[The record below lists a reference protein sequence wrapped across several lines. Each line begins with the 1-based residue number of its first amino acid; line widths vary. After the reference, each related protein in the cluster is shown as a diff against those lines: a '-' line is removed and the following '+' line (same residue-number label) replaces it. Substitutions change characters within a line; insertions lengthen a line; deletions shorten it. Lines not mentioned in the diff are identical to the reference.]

1 MTNRKPFDIITK
13 EYYANKRRYN
23 IAKPDE
29 NISGGKKMKRIIAL
43 LLVVVTVF
51 AFAACKK
58 NDTNDDTTNGNGITD
73 ADVIGDTVGE
83 PSSDESTSDEATEP
97 STKNPN
103 ANKKPV
109 SNKVNVGTGSTDVI
123 KPDHDTDLRPTT
135 KHTYVI
141 TVQKGT
147 NGVAE
152 IITIDGTSYNL
163 KNSNDVKALKQ
174 RIEDEKANDLLGQIY
189 DVDPTVAAQLGLS
202 ALDEGSVLSY
212 KYDPEGEFFY
222 VDDINSWQQMFGF
235 NPLYDYAAG
244 WTFMYY
250 DTMRIYFDYQ
260 GRGYMLQL
268 WKGQYGFAFIGSEIG
283 FYEKDDN
290 KPTSTSAALN
300 HYECATDHLLPM
312 EMVCYREVNGVLNP
326 LFKRKYEN
334 HWWST
339 GFVPGVLKNFADR
352 TELLMEAR
360 ITFDNEEMAQIVGD
374 TFKANK
380 FKEITPDQFS
390 IYNPD
395 AYYVNGCDVVF
406 TWRYLQS
413 NKDVIILRPTT
424 TAPST
429 SAPSTSESSSS
440 ASAEA

>member
-1 MTNRKPFDIITK
+1 
-13 EYYANKRRYN
+13 
-23 IAKPDE
+23 
-29 NISGGKKMKRIIAL
+29 MKRIIAL

-58 NDTNDDTTNGNGITD
+58 KDTNDGTTNGGDSTAD
-73 ADVIGDTVGE
+73 AGVVDTVGE
-83 PSSDESTSDEATEP
+83 ETSDESTSVEASE
-97 STKNPN
+97 SATKNPN

-109 SNKVNVGTGSTDVI
+109 SNKVNVGTGSSTVI
-123 KPDHDTDLRPTT
+123 KPSHDPEIRPT

-141 TVQKGT
+141 TTTKSA
-147 NGVAE
+147 NGLIAE
-152 IITIDGTSYNL
+152 TITVDGTVYNL
-163 KNSNDVKALKQ
+163 KNSNDVAALKQ
-174 RIEDEKANDLLGQIY
+174 RIEDEADNDLLGQIY
-189 DVDPTVAAQLGLS
+189 DVDATVAAQLGLT
-202 ALDEGSVLSY
+202 ALDDGSVLSY

-312 EMVCYREVNGVLNP
+312 EMVCYRADSNGTLNP
-326 LFKRKYEN
+326 LFKRKYER

-352 TELLMEAR
+352 SELLMEAR

-380 FKEITPDQFS
+380 FKEITADQFS

-406 TWRYLQS
+406 TWRYLKS
-413 NKDVIILRPTT
+413 NKDVIIMRPTT

-429 SAPSTSESSSS
+429 STPSTSESSSS
-440 ASAEA
+440 ASSEA